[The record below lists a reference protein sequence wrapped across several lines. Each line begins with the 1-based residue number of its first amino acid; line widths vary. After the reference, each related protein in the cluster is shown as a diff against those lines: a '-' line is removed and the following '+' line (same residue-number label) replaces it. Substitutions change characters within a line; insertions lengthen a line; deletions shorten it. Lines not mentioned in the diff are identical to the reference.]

1 MKIIILEIILLET
14 NMFNINHDCFDAA
27 SPEIN
32 WLFYFKIH
40 GSDLLENCLCEKQ
53 VMSQEAT
60 GCGIGTKEWIQH
72 GGWQGY
78 HTPHWSC
85 IN

>member
-14 NMFNINHDCFDAA
+14 NMLNINHDCFDAA

-32 WLFYFKIH
+32 QLFYFKIH
-40 GSDLLENCLCEKQ
+40 GSDLLENCLGEKQ

-60 GCGIGTKEWIQH
+60 GCGVGTQ
-72 GGWQGY
+72 
-78 HTPHWSC
+78 
-85 IN
+85 

>member
-32 WLFYFKIH
+32 RLFYFKIH

-53 VMSQEAT
+53 VISQQAT
-60 GCGIGTKEWIQH
+60 GCGVGTSSGSKMVGGKETIPPT
-72 GGWQGY
+72 G
-78 HTPHWSC
+78 PV
-85 IN
+85 